1 MSAKRWTGLTGY
13 TENGHL
19 RSDSASSPGG
29 MGREVSQRSAGL
41 LGPLCKLSS
50 RCWVEGAF
58 IKNQANLMIL
68 GAAEVDPYMSCRPE
82 VHFITAPTSIFV
94 PQLGH
99 ESYRGT
105 DLS

>member
-1 MSAKRWTGLTGY
+1 MDICDPTQQALPEEWGEKCLK
-13 TENGHL
+13 
-19 RSDSASSPGG
+19 D
-29 MGREVSQRSAGL
+29 SAGL